1 MNGDA
6 DAGIESFNTNQS
18 YLRGD
23 FVTGFD
29 TYDASPI
36 GFYPSISLANIP
48 YIQPTYVQPVPAPEI
63 FPTVDVL
70 PTESGTSAVD
80 FEDPQSTAVV
90 PIPVIDPESYP
101 ERTVFEVPAPQP
113 APIFSFPTGG
123 VSPLPIP
130 TADPNPVRIPADI
143 AVLERVPQAPY
154 LPAENVWE
162 NTADTDWD
170 KVYDE
175 YVVLNQPVIAEAP
188 VDWGDILGT
197 ALGGIASN
205 LVGPQPQLFGGA
217 GATASTVPTKVTVDT
232 RTGQVT
238 PCRRRRRRR
247 LLTDSDLADLSALK
261 TIVGGGQAMNFAVQ
275 KAVRR

>member
-1 MNGDA
+1 VEGDA
-6 DAGIESFNTNQS
+6 GVSSYETDIA

-23 FVTGFD
+23 FVTGYD
-29 TYDASPI
+29 TYAGGI
-36 GFYPSISLANIP
+36 GTFYPTISLVGVPNIGYFDP
-48 YIQPTYVQPVPAPEI
+48 QPRLAPEI
-63 FPTVDVL
+63 FPTVDIVT
-70 PTESGTSAVD
+70 PGVSEDSID
-80 FEDPQSTAVV
+80 FQDPEPAPVV
-90 PIPVIDPESYP
+90 PVPVIDPESYP
-101 ERTVFEVPAPQP
+101 ERTIFEDPAPQP

-123 VSPLPIP
+123 VSPLPLP
-130 TADPNPVRIPADI
+130 TADPSPVRIPADV

-188 VDWGDILGT
+188 VDWGDIIGT
-197 ALGGIASN
+197 ALGSVATS
-205 LVGPQPQLFGGA
+205 LVSPQPQLFGGA
-217 GATASTVPTKVTVDT
+217 GATASTVPAKVTVDT